1 MEINF
6 SVAIYHKLKQN
17 INGHFVFNNGAFPVT
32 AQEFQ
37 FLDSSNEIPDLNGAY
52 NFAKTYNFI
61 PTTVNDILNKSV
73 DPIDEICEKVA
84 AEAKAA
90 QKQDLTPANQK
101 TLEDA
106 RRFLF
111 QKVLLDGNEIALFDN
126 YQQYQLLW
134 TYAKLAYNRNESDLR
149 SLTVGSA
156 ERIAL
161 ENKRPILQQKIDV
174 AEVEWR
180 NKGGKQDVENA
191 LGVISQLEQKSSQTE
206 FNKWCVR
213 LNQDKFNDAVSGAAF
228 RFTGFIPKNF
238 YKPNVIW
245 NSMTLDAKEVKE
257 LLDKVPASMK
267 NLINKQLEVKTLE
280 FEYTEVS
287 IIREWL
293 DDAFFTKRFWK
304 FADNSVISSGGETP
318 VGLMPAIPMSIIFAR
333 VKKVETGP
341 KTFEDGY
348 YYIKLANNKA
358 LQAPE
363 TANQPCHSWDFNKSA
378 RQVWYVTKGAKDQYI
393 LSAVN
398 NSGQVY
404 LTADNAPNVDGCVVR
419 AVLDNAHTLNQ
430 RWKLQR
436 IGEQGNLYKVSC
448 AATGNNKVLELHGDE
463 PQISTQNNLQTVLW
477 EYMPAQVDHHWIFEA
492 APVPVRAAEYV
503 KEMADLIYNDYRFQQ
518 NISVKKSAAAV
529 TSAAAIV
536 TSPPATATVNTPQ
549 STVLTDASVLSP
561 AVVKVATP
569 AVVKVATPAPVKVFQ
584 NWVQR
589 MDQLDAKSV
598 KMATLKMDRV
608 KMAERGLDDAA
619 AVNTPFHIIGF
630 ICQKLPLCP
639 NPDPALTFL

>member
-1 MEINF
+1 MDINF

-17 INGHFVFNNGAFPVT
+17 INGHFVFNNGSFPVT
-32 AQEFQ
+32 VQEFQ
-37 FLDSSNEIPDLNGAY
+37 FLDSNNEIPDMNGAY

-61 PTTVNDILNKSV
+61 PTTLHDILNKSL
-73 DPIDEICEKVA
+73 DPIDEICEKIA

-101 TLEDA
+101 ALEEA
-106 RRFLF
+106 RRFLL
-111 QKVLLDGNEIALFDN
+111 QTVLLDGNAISLFEN
-126 YQQYQLLW
+126 YQRYETFCNQ
-134 TYAKLAYNRNESDLR
+134 AKLAYNQNEYDLK
-149 SLTVGSA
+149 SLATGSV

-161 ENKRPILQQKIDV
+161 ENKRPALQQKITA
-174 AEVEWR
+174 AELDWR
-180 NKGGKQDVENA
+180 LKGGKQDVENA
-191 LGVISQLEQKSSQTE
+191 LSVIDQLEQKSSQTE

-213 LNQDKFNDAVSGAAF
+213 LNRDKLTDAVSSAAF

-238 YKPNVIW
+238 YKPNATW
-245 NSMTLDAKEVKE
+245 NSMTLDANEVTE
-257 LLDKVPASMK
+257 LLNNVPASMK

-293 DDAFFTKRFWK
+293 DDAFFAKRFWK
-304 FADNSVISSGGETP
+304 FTDNSVISSGSENPT
-318 VGLMPAIPMSIIFAR
+318 GLMPALPMSIIFAR
-333 VKKVETGP
+333 VKKAETAP
-341 KTFEDGY
+341 KSFEEGY
-348 YYIKLANNKA
+348 YYIKLANNKV

-363 TANQPCHSWDFNKSA
+363 TANQPCQSWDFNKSA
-378 RQVWYVTKGAKDQYI
+378 RQVWRVTKGTKDQYI
-393 LSAVN
+393 MSAAN

-404 LTADNAPNVDGCVVR
+404 LTADNMPNTDGCIVR

-436 IGEQGNLYKVSC
+436 IGAQGNLYKISC

-477 EYMPAQVDHHWIFEA
+477 EYMPAQVDHHWIFEP
-492 APVPVRAAEYV
+492 APVPVRTAEYV
-503 KEMADLIYNDYRFQQ
+503 KEMADIVYNDYKFQQ
-518 NISVKKSAAAV
+518 NVSVKKNAATAWD
-529 TSAAAIV
+529 TQSAAIV
-536 TSPPATATVNTPQ
+536 TTPPPTTTVNTPPK
-549 STVLTDASVLSP
+549 SVVLTDVSVLS
-561 AVVKVATP
+561 P

-584 NWVQR
+584 NWLQR
-589 MDQLDAKSV
+589 IDQLDAKSA
-598 KMATLKMDRV
+598 KIAPMKMDAL
-608 KMAERGLDDAA
+608 KIAERGLDDAA
-619 AVNTPFHIIGF
+619 TANTPLHIIGF